1 MCWGNRCEALP
12 LVSSTLQSVRYRK
25 PERGKTLLKSKLKNF
40 YYPERYSQL
49 YRLLIRKMA
58 AMKKVC
64 LIIVLINTISGTTMQ
79 KDTGPRYAHTAR
91 ISSIIVFYISNT
103 LKKQDIQR
111 LHSFE
116 QVLVRLVGLVAY
128 LWFWF
133 YCYQVLEEFWCK

>member
-1 MCWGNRCEALP
+1 
-12 LVSSTLQSVRYRK
+12 
-25 PERGKTLLKSKLKNF
+25 
-40 YYPERYSQL
+40 
-49 YRLLIRKMA
+49 
-58 AMKKVC
+58 
-64 LIIVLINTISGTTMQ
+64 MQ

-128 LWFWF
+128 LWF
-133 YCYQVLEEFWCK
+133 